1 MLATIPEL
9 AERVEQHRKVAAR
22 LRELQTKVI
31 DLTRGVERAKQEHEK
46 RVEEAVLAGK
56 APPRAQAVAGAEKKL
71 EGAEDEL
78 RSFEN
83 ALPRSADHLLA
94 ASLRHLRRTRERID
108 EEDQRSRGRLDELV
122 AAVDSELA
130 RQNSLAAERLW
141 VDSAENGGRRIEP
154 YRELGGD
161 TDVQQARGRLRDV
174 FDELRWKRARKAEEV
189 ERWRRFEEEERAE
202 RERHLPELLEQD
214 RARRVT
220 YEGMK
225 LTHRGGKPIAEEFE
239 EGEDER

>member
-1 MLATIPEL
+1 
-9 AERVEQHRKVAAR
+9 
-22 LRELQTKVI
+22 
-31 DLTRGVERAKQEHEK
+31 
-46 RVEEAVLAGK
+46 
-56 APPRAQAVAGAEKKL
+56 VAGAEKKL

-78 RSFEN
+78 RSFVN
-83 ALPRSADHLLA
+83 VLPRAANHLLA
-94 ASLRHLRRTRERID
+94 VSLRHLGRTRERID

-161 TDVQQARGRLRDV
+161 SDVQQARGRLREV
-174 FDELRWKRARKAEEV
+174 FDELAAKRQRKAEEA

-225 LTHRGGKPIAEEFE
+225 LTHRGGKPIAEEFQ